1 MSVQGEID
9 RIKKNVNDT
18 LKAIGDTGVTVGT
31 GSDAL
36 PAAARALAN
45 EKQNKLTGTAGQFV
59 GFGADGSAVAK
70 NVTANDVTFT
80 DGDTFQGKYDKG
92 QLTGPAGK
100 DGPAGERGPA
110 GPAGADGAQGP
121 QGIQGPA
128 GKDGAAGATGPAGKD
143 ATINGVTALTLNA
156 VGGLKGSQS
165 GSAYTLDGSGLRP
178 KGGQVTLTAAGW
190 DSASKTQKVTVQGVL
205 ADEGAQLIMP
215 MPAMASQANYAA
227 AGIACTKQEADALT
241 FQCQTVPTADLT
253 VYVAVQEVTQA

>member
-18 LKAIGDTGVTVGT
+18 LKAIWDTGVTVGT

-59 GFGADGSAVAK
+59 GFDAPGNATPVA
-70 NVTANDVTFT
+70 A
-80 DGDTFQGKYDKG
+80 
-92 QLTGPAGK
+92 PM
-100 DGPAGERGPA
+100 
-110 GPAGADGAQGP
+110 
-121 QGIQGPA
+121 
-128 GKDGAAGATGPAGKD
+128 
-143 ATINGVTALTLNA
+143 
-156 VGGLKGSQS
+156 
-165 GSAYTLDGSGLRP
+165 P
-178 KGGQVTLTAAGW
+178 KVHKVTLTTAGW
-190 DSASKTQKVTVQGVL
+190 NASAKTQTVTVSGVL
-205 ADEGAQLIMP
+205 ADETKQLIMP

-253 VYVAVQEVTQA
+253 VYVAVQEVTQG